1 MLIKPVELWPA
12 TNTMD
17 SLRNDDQTFDL
28 DVVSLPWG
36 KILGCRAAAAVTVAG
51 PFWSL
56 EIWTTKSDSLL
67 LHWSNRVNL
76 QVQIT
81 RLSSIETD
89 YVSTTSV
96 YVLPFQIGVDAT
108 EGTEGL
114 APKPSHWSTLW
125 LQIENHWHEP
135 RANID
140 FHASFDE
147 KWWRY
152 NQKASLEMTFYFR
165 NMQCFEKQDNK
176 LSVFSTWSFFRQMLR
191 LVVWIEWSR
200 SFHLP
205 SQPLQCPASVPH
217 IGSSRS
223 NSATL
228 GRRFSFRYRWIY
240 LLEKSI
246 ETLLCWNQEAIG
258 ILQQRW
264 KFLNFCRQGLAYR
277 PLPALGRWNSFRFA
291 CAAAGNGKNRWIPLV
306 QDKQIQGLISYSQN
320 DTLTARG
327 LQSRYYLK

>member
-1 MLIKPVELWPA
+1 MGNVLHSFEQPTGVPWQRWRIWRLYSQIWASSKEIECKKVSEIRRFWHCAFGPGMLLCMWSALSKMAVGEMRWIINAFISGITYIYTYIYIYLSCILLIKPVELWPA

-67 LHWSNRVNL
+67 LHWSNKVNL

-96 YVLPFQIGVDAT
+96 SVLPFQIGVDAT

-135 RANID
+135 RANIG
-140 FHASFDE
+140 FQASFDE
-147 KWWRY
+147 KWWKY

-165 NMQCFEKQDNK
+165 NMQWFEKQDNK

-205 SQPLQCPASVPH
+205 SQPLQCPATH
-217 IGSSRS
+217 
-223 NSATL
+223 
-228 GRRFSFRYRWIY
+228 RFKQKQLCNTGASF
-240 LLEKSI
+240 
-246 ETLLCWNQEAIG
+246 
-258 ILQQRW
+258 
-264 KFLNFCRQGLAYR
+264 
-277 PLPALGRWNSFRFA
+277 
-291 CAAAGNGKNRWIPLV
+291 
-306 QDKQIQGLISYSQN
+306 
-320 DTLTARG
+320 
-327 LQSRYYLK
+327 